1 MVHDPWRILALPPLD
16 EAFIRPMFADLA
28 AEVSVPRT
36 RDRDG
41 LHAALADAELIIGDF
56 TGVLALDADAV
67 AAAPHLAF
75 VQMPGVGV
83 DSCDLA
89 ALTAADV
96 PVANTAGANA
106 RAVAEWAVAAAF
118 ALCRHL
124 IWGDRRMRAGLWS
137 QAELL
142 GRGTREI
149 HTQRVGI
156 VGYGAIGAEAARLF
170 EALGCAVSY
179 WSRRRRPDVSPAYL
193 DLDELLSWSDILV
206 MALPRTAE
214 TVGLL
219 GPDQLARLPRG
230 AFLINVAR
238 GGIVPDQAVLDAL
251 DSGRLAGA
259 ALDVFE
265 PEPPAADHP
274 LRSHENVLLSPHV
287 AGATGQAQLNIL
299 TQVAANVAAAVN
311 GDPVINVV
319 NEVAPRVRRRRP
331 DGPPAG

>member
-1 MVHDPWRILALPPLD
+1 MAHGPWRILALPPLD
-16 EAFIRPMFADLA
+16 AAIFRPMFADLA
-28 AEVSVPRT
+28 AEVSVPET
-36 RDRDG
+36 RDREG
-41 LHAALADAELIIGDF
+41 LHAALAEAELIIGDF
-56 TGVLALDADAV
+56 TGALALDADAV
-67 AAAPHLAF
+67 AAAPRLAF
-75 VQMPGVGV
+75 VQMPQVGV

-89 ALTAADV
+89 ALTAAKV

-124 IWGDRRMRAGLWS
+124 IWGDRRMRAGSWS
-137 QAELL
+137 QSELL

-156 VGYGAIGAEAARLF
+156 LGYGAIGAEAARMF
-170 EALGCAVSY
+170 ESLGCTVSY

-193 DLDELLSWSDILV
+193 DLDELVGWSDILV
-206 MALPRTAE
+206 VALPRTPE

-219 GPDQLARLPRG
+219 GPERLALMPQG
-230 AFLINVAR
+230 AFLVNVAR
-238 GGIVPDQAVLDAL
+238 GGIAPDQAVFEAL

-265 PEPPAADHP
+265 PEPLASDHP

-299 TQVAANVAAAVN
+299 SQVAANIAAAVN
-311 GDPVINVV
+311 GAPVINVV
-319 NEVAPRVRRRRP
+319 NDVAPRIHRRLP
-331 DGPPAG
+331 DGSLAE

>member
-1 MVHDPWRILALPPLD
+1 MADGPWRILALPPLD
-16 EAFIRPMFADLA
+16 EAIIRRLFTDPAAD
-28 AEVSVPRT
+28 VSVPRS
-36 RDRDG
+36 RDREG
-41 LHAALADAELIIGDF
+41 LHAALADAELVIGDF

-75 VQMPGVGV
+75 VQMPQVGV

-89 ALTAADV
+89 ALTAAEV

-124 IWGDRRMRAGLWS
+124 VWGDRRMRSGSWP

-149 HTQRVGI
+149 HTQRVG
-156 VGYGAIGAEAARLF
+156 VLGYGAIGAETARLF
-170 EALGCAVSY
+170 EALGCKVSY

-193 DLDELLSWSDILV
+193 ELDELLGWSDILV

-214 TVGLL
+214 TAGLL
-219 GPDQLARLPRG
+219 GPERLALLPQG
-230 AFLINVAR
+230 AFLVNVSR
-238 GGIVPDQAVLDAL
+238 GGIAPDQAVLDAL
-251 DSGRLAGA
+251 NSGRLAGA

-265 PEPPAADHP
+265 PEPLAADHP

-299 TQVAANVAAAVN
+299 SQVAANIAAAIN

-319 NEVAPRVRRRRP
+319 NEVAPRVHRRSGGSRE
-331 DGPPAG
+331 G